1 MRQHGGVEARTEV
14 RLLGGFSVRRGG
26 EEIAPGAFRGRL
38 VRSLI
43 RVLLTRRGTFVS
55 HDVLAEALWPGR
67 MPADPVANLKVLV
80 NRARAGLGD
89 PALIVT
95 GPGGY
100 SFTGGDACRV
110 DAEEFVAA
118 AADGRRRLHEGD
130 AVGALAVLGPA
141 LEGWGGEPLPEEAYE
156 DWAREYRAGLA
167 RAHLQAV
174 EDAARAALAVGEA
187 DDAVALAEVATTRE
201 PLREVA
207 HVLLAEAQVASGDVV
222 GALRTID
229 GLRRRLGHET
239 GLEPSAAILDLERRI
254 QRGHSG
260 PAPVRSKAARPSRPA
275 FGGQLTFVGRNAE
288 LASVLAAIGE
298 SPPGVTVVTGP
309 AGAGK
314 SRLLQEAASRCA
326 HSVVSVRAFQAERN
340 EPWSLARALLRDA
353 LSLDLAAAASLAD
366 RTAAAL
372 ADLLPELEELRPLT
386 VAVVDPESRRAL
398 AVEGAVRLVS
408 VVAAKGLLVAV
419 DDLQW
424 ADPTSIVLLGLIG
437 RRVPAAALALSYRP
451 TEVQPEGPL
460 GAFLE
465 DLGAAR
471 SVTEVGVGPFS
482 PSILGELVT
491 DPVLAES
498 LARQTDGTPLA
509 VSEVIRR
516 LADDGAIALEADGRW
531 RPVRPG
537 VAELAGTIAREGQR
551 RGIERRAARRPPG
564 ERETL
569 ALLALLGREVPARLL
584 AAARNCRE
592 AVVLDELD
600 GLARTGLIRLGDA
613 GWATAHDL
621 IAEAVTDALGREER
635 GRLHHQ
641 LARALAGAEE
651 DPAEVARHL
660 AEAGDRAAAAEA
672 FAAAAGQRMERYA
685 ADETA
690 TLADAGLA
698 LEPAGALRVA
708 LLERRADARNMQ
720 GDGIGARHDL
730 RRALDELRDERDRS
744 RLLTK
749 LAIFSVSQD
758 ASEATALAEAA
769 IAEAGSDLRA
779 KANALVAAGFAVGAS
794 DRTAEADVF
803 ITEARLLFEDAGDSR
818 GLASTADAQANALFV
833 RGRLAEAVPF
843 YQRAA
848 RLYRDT
854 GQLAKVGWPILIEAF
869 ALNMLGRREAARA
882 RCAEALEVERALGQI
897 EGEAGCLVGL
907 ADIAI
912 ESGDVDDA
920 RRRLPDALRLSRA
933 AGNLEF
939 ISYALILAGR
949 VARADGD
956 PKAAESAFQQAL
968 GAATG
973 LPLWEAQA
981 AAHLADLYLSRNNF
995 DEAEAFARRAC
1006 AGRVGPGPIEG
1017 RILLAE
1023 TAFARGDPGAEAQ
1036 ARQALQAAATT
1047 DYAPSPNRL
1056 RLQRRLDEG
1065 KMGGPQPMASTR
1077 LRRVFMFTDIVGS
1090 SNLVELLGDEAWDHL
1105 LRWHDH
1111 TLRDLF
1117 ARHAG
1122 EEINRLGDGFF
1133 VAFEGP
1139 EAAVS
1144 CAIAIQQA
1152 LSAHR
1157 RDHGF
1162 APVVRIG
1169 IHTAEATHQDGDY
1182 QGQGVHQAA
1191 RIGSAA
1197 SAGEILVSRSTLGDL
1212 ERFRCSPPRAIALKG
1227 FSDPVL
1233 VVAVEW

>member
-1 MRQHGGVEARTEV
+1 MEVRTEI

-38 VRSLI
+38 VRTLI

-55 HDVLAEALWPGR
+55 HDVLAEAIWPGG

-100 SFTGGDACRV
+100 SFAGGDACIV
-110 DAEEFVAA
+110 DAEVFLAAVAH
-118 AADGRRRLHEGD
+118 GRRRLHEGD
-130 AVGALAVLGPA
+130 AVGALAALNPA
-141 LEGWGGEPLPEEAYE
+141 LEGWGGEPLPEEVYE
-156 DWAREYRAGLA
+156 DWARDYRTGLA
-167 RAHLQAV
+167 RAHLQAL
-174 EDAARAALAVGEA
+174 EDAARAALALGKS
-187 DDAVALAEVATTRE
+187 DDAVALAEMATMRE
-201 PLREVA
+201 SLREAA
-207 HVLLAEAQVASGDVV
+207 HMLLAEAQAASGDVV
-222 GALRTID
+222 AALRTID
-229 GLRRRLGHET
+229 GLRRRLGDET
-239 GLEPSAAILDLERRI
+239 GLEPSGAILDLERRI
-254 QRGHSG
+254 QRGSVG
-260 PAPVRSKAARPSRPA
+260 AAPVRAAPARPARSA
-275 FGGQLTFVGRNAE
+275 FEGLTFVGRDAE
-288 LASVLAAIGE
+288 LAAVLGAIGD
-298 SPPGVTVVTGP
+298 SPPGAVVATGP

-326 HSVVSVRAFQAERN
+326 HSVVSIRAFQAERN
-340 EPWSLARALLRDA
+340 EPWSLARVLLREA
-353 LSLDLAAAASLAD
+353 LSLDLAAARNLAE

-372 ADLLPELEELRPLT
+372 ADLLPELEELRPLSFD
-386 VAVVDPESRRAL
+386 AIDPESRRAL
-398 AVEGAVRLVS
+398 AMEGAVRLLS
-408 VVAAKGLLVAV
+408 SVAANGMLVAV

-424 ADPTSIVLLGLIG
+424 ADPTSIVLLGLIA
-437 RRVPAAALALSYRP
+437 RRVPSAALALSYRP
-451 TEVQPEGPL
+451 SEVQPDGPL
-460 GAFLE
+460 AAFLD

-471 SVTEVGVGPFS
+471 SVIEVGVGPFS
-482 PSILGELVT
+482 PAILGELVT

-516 LADDGAIALEADGRW
+516 LAGDGAIASAADGRW
-531 RPVRPG
+531 RPVRPD
-537 VAELAGTIAREGQR
+537 VVELAGSIAREGQR
-551 RGIERRAARRPPG
+551 RGIERRAARRLPG

-584 AAARNCRE
+584 AGARKCEE

-635 GRLHHQ
+635 GRLHHH
-641 LARALAGAEE
+641 LARALTVAEQ

-660 AEAGDRAAAAEA
+660 AEAGDPAAAAEA

-690 TLADAGLA
+690 DLADAGLA
-698 LEPAGALRVA
+698 LEPVGVLRVT
-708 LLERRADARNMQ
+708 LLERRAEARNMQ
-720 GDGIGARHDL
+720 GDGAGARHDL
-730 RRALDELRDERDRS
+730 RRALDELPKGGDRS

-749 LAIFSVSQD
+749 LAILSVSQD
-758 ASEATALAEAA
+758 AGEATALAEAA

-803 ITEARLLFEDAGDSR
+803 ITEARVLFEDVADLR
-818 GLASTADAQANALFV
+818 GLASTADAQANSLFV

-854 GQLAKVGWPILIEAF
+854 GQLAKVGWPMLIEAF
-869 ALNMLGRREAARA
+869 ALNMLGRQDAART
-882 RCAEALEVERALGQI
+882 RCAEALELERSLGQI
-897 EGEAGCLVGL
+897 EGEAGCLIGL
-907 ADIAI
+907 ADIAMA
-912 ESGDVDDA
+912 SGDVEET
-920 RRRLPDALRLSRA
+920 RRRLPDALTLSRA

-939 ISYALILAGR
+939 ISYSLILAGR
-949 VARADGD
+949 VAAADGD
-956 PKAAESAFQQAL
+956 AKAAEAAFHQAL
-968 GAATG
+968 EAATG

-981 AAHLADLYLSRNNF
+981 AAHLADLYLNRNDL
-995 DEAEAFARRAC
+995 DEAEAFARRASV
-1006 AGRVGPGPIEG
+1006 GRVGPGPFEG

-1036 ARQALQAAATT
+1036 AHRALQAAATT

-1056 RLQRRLDEG
+1056 RLQRRLDEVA
-1065 KMGGPQPMASTR
+1065 MVRPQPTAPSR
-1077 LRRVFMFTDIVGS
+1077 LSRVFMFTDIVGS
-1090 SNLVELLGDEAWDHL
+1090 TNLVELLGDEAWDHL
-1105 LRWHDH
+1105 LRWHDQ
-1111 TLRDLF
+1111 TFRDLF

-1122 EEINRLGDGFF
+1122 EEVNRLGDGFF

-1139 EAAVS
+1139 ETALS
-1144 CAIAIQQA
+1144 CAVAVQQA
-1152 LSAHR
+1152 LAAHR

-1162 APVVRIG
+1162 APDVRVG
-1169 IHTAEATHQDGDY
+1169 IHAAEATHQDGDY

-1191 RIGSAA
+1191 RIGAAA

-1212 ERFRCSPPRAIALKG
+1212 EGFRCSPPRTIALKG
-1227 FSDPVL
+1227 FSEPVL
-1233 VVAVEW
+1233 VVAVEWR